1 MPNPLKRTRSHIKNL
16 LEVMRRLRAPDGC
29 PWDQEQDHKSIRF
42 HAVEEVY
49 EMIDAIEADDD
60 HELEEE
66 LGDLLLQVVFH
77 CQLAQERGAFDFDA
91 VAKRITDKL
100 VHRHPHVFGDTKV
113 KNVDE
118 VWANW
123 EQLKQQEKAG
133 THRERPSALDG
144 IPRHLPALLRTQK
157 LAKKAAK
164 AKLVDLPKD
173 VNGDRPTK
181 AQIRTQLFALAA
193 YAQARGWNAEEL
205 LRAEADTNE
214 KRLRKLEIK
223 QSD

>member
-1 MPNPLKRTRSHIKNL
+1 MPKPLKRTRSPIKNL

-29 PWDQEQDHKSIRF
+29 PWDQEQDHQSIRF

-77 CQLAQERGAFDFDA
+77 CQLGQERGVFDFDA

-113 KNVDE
+113 KDVEE

-123 EQLKQQEKAG
+123 EQLKNKEKEG
-133 THRERPSALDG
+133 THLERPSALDG
-144 IPRHLPALLRTQK
+144 IPRHLPALQRTQK

-164 AKLVDLPKD
+164 AKLAELPKE
-173 VNGDRPTK
+173 VNGERPTK
-181 AQIRTQLFALAA
+181 AQVRTQLFDLAA

-205 LRAEADTNE
+205 LRSEADKTE
-214 KRLRKLEIK
+214 KKLRKEETK
-223 QSD
+223 RS